1 MKKLFNYKYL
11 LSFVLI
17 VLMISCEDED
27 ATIGNVIA
35 ASNVQLNIEIVGAY
49 ENFPDGDGTGLVI
62 FTVTADNAISYRVDF
77 GDGLSDIAPTG
88 RVTHRYSGNPGVNSF
103 TVSAHA
109 IGAGG
114 IISTVV
120 EIIDVFSSYDNPE
133 VKNFLTGGQGSSKTW
148 YLDAAKIG
156 HLGVGPAYA
165 GIDGAWWWPKW
176 YEAQAFEKCNDD
188 ASSCFCDD
196 ELTFSLD
203 SNNQLTYVLDNMGAT
218 FFNGAHSGLGGD
230 DVCLDFDSSGSSI
243 VSLAPTSIDW
253 STVDDPDFE
262 STSTVMNFSNNNFMG
277 YYVGSSSYE
286 IIEISNTEIY
296 VRTIDGLNADLAWY
310 LRYTTNPGA
319 GEEELDV
326 IYTDLVWADEFDT
339 DGAPNA
345 SNWGYDLGAGGWG
358 NGESQFYTDRLD
370 NSKVENGS
378 LIITAKREDFSGEA
392 FTSARLKSEG
402 LQEFQY
408 GRIDIYA
415 KLPEGGGTWPALWM
429 LGANF
434 NSVGWPACGE
444 IDIMEHVGND
454 PGRVQAAMHTP
465 SSFGAT
471 ENLGSIDVPTSTS
484 EFHLY
489 SMNWSADQIS
499 FLVDDE
505 IFYTYNPAIKDLS
518 TWPYDAPQFLILNIA
533 MGGSLGG
540 VIDPAFVESTMEI
553 DYVRVY
559 Q

>member
-1 MKKLFNYKYL
+1 MKNIKYL
-11 LSFVLI
+11 FQSLFVIAAL
-17 VLMISCEDED
+17 VLTACEDENYELGD
-27 ATIGNVIA
+27 INAP
-35 ASNVQLNIEIVGAY
+35 SNLQVSADIVGV
-49 ENFPDGDGTGLVI
+49 DI
-62 FTVTADNAISYRVDF
+62 DNPF
-77 GDGLSDIAPTG
+77 GDGSGTVNFAAISDNVITYKYAYDGNEVLAPSGTATINFSNTGVHTYAVTVIAVGTG
-88 RVTHRYSGNPGVNSF
+88 GVTSSVTIEVEVWADYSPP
-103 TVSAHA
+103 A
-109 IGAGG
+109 
-114 IISTVV
+114 
-120 EIIDVFSSYDNPE
+120 DLLDM
-133 VKNFLTGGQGSSKTW
+133 LTGGSERTW
-148 YLDAAKIG
+148 RVLAEGAG
-156 HLGVGPAYA
+156 HFGVGPADGFEPIWWSAAPFEKA
-165 GIDGAWWWPKW
+165 GLGGYDDTFIFNIDGSFTHVTNGNTFGKLEYMA
-176 YEAQAFEKCNDD
+176 NDLD
-188 ASSCFCDD
+188 GDQGRTPDSNGEVDNYLWDNYSEGWTLTAPGGQ
-196 ELTFSLD
+196 ETLTFS
-203 SNNQLTYVLDNMGAT
+203 NIGYHGFYA
-218 FFNGAHSGLGGD
+218 GGD
-230 DVCLDFDSSGSSI
+230 HSYMILERSENEMSI
-243 VSLAPTSIDW
+243 
-253 STVDDPDFE
+253 
-262 STSTVMNFSNNNFMG
+262 
-277 YYVGSSSYE
+277 
-286 IIEISNTEIY
+286 
-296 VRTIDGLNADLAWY
+296 RTIGADGNAWY
-310 LRYTTNPGA
+310 GKLTAAAPPPSD
-319 GEEELDV
+319 ELDV
-326 IYTDLVWADEFDT
+326 IYTNLVWADEFDT

-345 SNWGYDLGAGGWG
+345 ANWAYDQGAGGWG
-358 NGESQFYTDRLD
+358 NGESQFYTDRPD

-454 PGRVQAAMHTP
+454 LGRVQAAMHTP

-471 ENLGSIDVPTSTS
+471 ENLGSINVANVSS

-505 IFYTYNPAIKDLS
+505 IFYTYNPAVKDLS

-540 VIDPAFVESTMEI
+540 TIDPAFVESSMEI